1 MNKNRMHCVIE
12 YIKTQPE
19 FPFDVLDVEDGVET
33 VLAYFGLHP
42 ELDDEERGELKRE
55 FIEMAARSEMGEIA
69 ATVTL
74 LEGHYLGMVDDI
86 VDPVLLNEEG
96 HMGEAGYSDEVVA
109 GMPAAH

>member
-1 MNKNRMHCVIE
+1 MNTYKLHCIIE

-42 ELDDEERGELKRE
+42 ELDDEERGELRRE
-55 FIEMAARSEMGEIA
+55 LEEMAARSELAEIA

-74 LEGHYLGMVDDI
+74 LEGHYVGLVDET
-86 VDPVLLNEEG
+86 VDPVLLIEEA
-96 HMGEAGYSDEVVA
+96 HM
-109 GMPAAH
+109 